1 MDELLNGASASELM
15 ALQNNFWI
23 FFVIDDRKM
32 DAWYILTTLCNI
44 LWLCII
50 EESTKLED
58 V

>member
-32 DAWYILTTLCNI
+32 DA
-44 LWLCII
+44 
-50 EESTKLED
+50 
-58 V
+58 